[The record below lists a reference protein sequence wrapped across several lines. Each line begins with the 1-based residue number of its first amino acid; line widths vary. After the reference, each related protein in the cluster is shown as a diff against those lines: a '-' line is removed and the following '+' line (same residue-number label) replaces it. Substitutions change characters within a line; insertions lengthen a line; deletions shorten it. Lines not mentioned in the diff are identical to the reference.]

1 MDAASGAIQGKGK
14 VDVMEDY
21 KLRMINEYKNLEEKY
36 NKLHKML
43 VKYDAGKLDFTP
55 TCPIDL
61 LRKQASFMGQYL
73 LILSQ
78 PMRLYNS
85 LYETSFLVDSYIF
98 VPGWPVSARYSAE
111 NPSFRH

>member
-14 VDVMEDY
+14 VDIMEDY

-73 LILSQ
+73 YIL
-78 PMRLYNS
+78 
-85 LYETSFLVDSYIF
+85 ETRAVIEGVNLNVEGSESDE
-98 VPGWPVSARYSAE
+98 ATDD
-111 NPSFRH
+111 